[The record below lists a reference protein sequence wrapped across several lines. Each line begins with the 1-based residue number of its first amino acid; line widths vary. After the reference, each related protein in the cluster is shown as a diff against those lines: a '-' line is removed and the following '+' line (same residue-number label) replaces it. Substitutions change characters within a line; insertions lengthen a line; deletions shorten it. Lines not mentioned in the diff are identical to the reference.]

1 MISFP
6 RTAAALAAVLLTLA
20 SGCDDP
26 LQPAL
31 TVDLVSPEGG
41 DPTVETDVD
50 TLVVHIRQGDG
61 EVRELTTPI
70 DDPALDVRIE
80 DVNAPIAITAELVGE
95 TDRLL
100 GAPPTFIPSAN
111 GGSVR
116 MPMGV
121 PGECAE
127 LTGEAMQLGEAH
139 GSAGVV
145 RAGIFALVAGGE
157 TSAGPSSGAEAFDL
171 LRMGR
176 AAEIE
181 DLPLPAGPT
190 AAATMGGG
198 RVLLVPDAVDPVI
211 YDLSDPEQRVHPVS
225 LHAGADASSAVVSLP
240 EGGAVVLGGGGAA
253 PVDGVTWVERDGRT
267 REARLAVPRA
277 HAAAALLGDLVLLAG
292 GMADGAPLAEV
303 LGPTDG
309 TGRMVADEPDHGV
322 RDGAVLAVRE
332 GRAWLLGGVDAAGDP
347 RTDTVLFSGCP
358 DACVLDAGSPWP
370 DARAGVAPV
379 PTDAGVLLVGGDPSN
394 SLVDHARL
402 DATPP
407 QIQPLFQLAVPRGEA
422 GAMLLEAGILVVLG
436 GRGPGGVL
444 DSVELCWPSELAAP

>member
-1 MISFP
+1 MITIP
-6 RTAAALAAVLLTLA
+6 RTVTAFTAALVVWAA
-20 SGCDDP
+20 GCDDTP
-26 LQPAL
+26 PRVLL
-31 TVDLVSPEGG
+31 VDLVSPDGG

-50 TLVVHIRQGDG
+50 TLVVHVRHGDG
-61 EVRELTTPI
+61 EVRELTAPI
-70 DDPALDVRIE
+70 DDPDIDVRVE
-80 DVNAPIAITAELVGE
+80 DVDAPIALTAELVGD
-95 TDRLL
+95 TDRRL
-100 GAPPTFIPSAN
+100 GAPPTFIPSAD
-111 GGSVR
+111 GGSLR
-116 MPMGV
+116 LPMGA

-127 LTGEAMQLGEAH
+127 LTGESMRLRQAH
-139 GSAGVV
+139 GSAGVG
-145 RAGIFALVAGGE
+145 RSGTFALVAGGE

-181 DLPLPAGPT
+181 DLPDPAGPT
-190 AAATMGGG
+190 AAATMGDG
-198 RVLLVPDAVDPVI
+198 RVLLVPDAADPVI

-240 EGGAVVLGGGGAA
+240 EGGAVVLGGGGAS
-253 PVDGVTWVERDGRT
+253 PVDGVTWVDPDGRT
-267 REARLAVPRA
+267 HEARLAEPRA
-277 HAAAALLGDLVLLAG
+277 HAAAALLGDQVLLAG

-322 RDGAVLAVRE
+322 RDGAVLAVRD
-332 GRAWLLGGVDAAGDP
+332 GRAWLLGGTDASGVP
-347 RTDTVLFSGCP
+347 RTDTALFSGCP
-358 DACVLDAGSPWP
+358 DVCVVEAGSPWP

-379 PTDAGVLLVGGDPSN
+379 PTGAGVLLVGGDPPN
-394 SLVDHARL
+394 SLVEHARL

-407 QIQPLFQLAVPRGEA
+407 QIQPRFQLAIPRAEA
-422 GAMLLEAGILVVLG
+422 GAVLLEAGLLVVLG